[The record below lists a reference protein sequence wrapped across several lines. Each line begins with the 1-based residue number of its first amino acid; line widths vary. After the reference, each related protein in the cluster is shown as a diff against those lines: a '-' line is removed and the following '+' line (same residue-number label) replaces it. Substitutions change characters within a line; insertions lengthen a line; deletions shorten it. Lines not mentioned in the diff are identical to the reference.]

1 MEDLLEKAAKDIKS
15 AVNLDDVN
23 LYDELKESKFDT
35 EDQSEKEQ
43 RQTMT
48 KNLSLKLLDT
58 KTPDEVL
65 RIFENEFVRQA

>member
-1 MEDLLEKAAKDIKS
+1 MEDLLEKAAKDNKS